1 MCFTLIDKLGVLL
14 CLPFKL
20 KYSSFLIENKHHEK
34 EIEELTQELEG
45 PPQVLR
51 SYLDKKGKSGTPIDP
66 NLCLDLNMKNSDDT
80 CLISSIS
87 HRLPPLKQIKLK
99 CIPPSGDPSL
109 TNFLSVA
116 VPRTLQS
123 LQFNNYQNGLVD
135 CGKYIETIE
144 KALAKASR
152 EVCMYYFDLK
162 KEHLQTVVEQAHQV
176 ETLIVEECKVE
187 VIELSH
193 YECLY

>member
-20 KYSSFLIENKHHEK
+20 KYSSFLTENKQHEK

-66 NLCLDLNMKNSDDT
+66 NLCLDLNMKNSEDT

-87 HRLPPLKQIKLK
+87 HRLPPLKKIRLSN
-99 CIPPSGDPSL
+99 IPPSGDPSL

-116 VPRTLQS
+116 APRILQS
-123 LQFNNYQNGLVD
+123 LQFNYNQNGLVD
-135 CGKYIETIE
+135 SGKYIEAIE
-144 KALAKASR
+144 KALAKVSR
-152 EVCMYYFDLK
+152 EVCVCYFDLK
-162 KEHLQTVVEQAHQV
+162 KKHLQTVVEQAYQV
-176 ETLIVEECKVE
+176 KTLIVGACKVE

-193 YECLY
+193 YECPY